1 MTRRLLLAILLLAAC
16 NASAK
21 GSPSNEQDNPLQVQ
35 TSPGDFGNENEKP
48 FELVLILGA
57 MVFPVALI
65 CSYEL
70 CRSTRVRQLVP
81 VGRFLPLSAMNP
93 SQSSQD
99 IGIFY
104 CPSRG
109 NSVISP
115 SEGMAGHTFG
125 EEKGSPSFR
134 GFWGKV
140 ALLTGD
146 FSVSGFLRAQT
157 PTDPAFSVAYNESV
171 HSCPVSRHATH
182 AC

>member
-1 MTRRLLLAILLLAAC
+1 MTRRLLLAILLLATC
-16 NASAK
+16 NASGQA
-21 GSPSNEQDNPLQVQ
+21 SLSNEKDNLLQVQ
-35 TSPGDFGNENEKP
+35 ASPGDFGNENEKP
-48 FELVLILGA
+48 FEVVLILGA

-81 VGRFLPLSAMNP
+81 VGRFLALSAMNP

-104 CPSRG
+104 CAARG

-125 EEKGSPSFR
+125 EEKGGPSFR
-134 GFWGKV
+134 SFREKV
-140 ALLTGD
+140 ALLTRD
-146 FSVSGFLRAQT
+146 FSVSGFLRVQT
-157 PTDPAFSVAYNESV
+157 PAHPASSVAYTESL
-171 HSCPVSRHATH
+171 HSCHVSRHATH

>member
-1 MTRRLLLAILLLAAC
+1 MTRRILLAILLLATC
-16 NASAK
+16 NASGQA
-21 GSPSNEQDNPLQVQ
+21 SLSNEKDNLLQVQ
-35 TSPGDFGNENEKP
+35 ASPGDFGNENEKP
-48 FELVLILGA
+48 FEVVLILGA

-81 VGRFLPLSAMNP
+81 VGRFLPLPAVDASP
-93 SQSSQD
+93 STQD

-104 CPSRG
+104 CAARG

-125 EEKGSPSFR
+125 EEKGGPSFR
-134 GFWGKV
+134 SFREKV
-140 ALLTGD
+140 ALLTRD
-146 FSVSGFLRAQT
+146 FSVSGFLRVQT
-157 PTDPAFSVAYNESV
+157 PAHPASSVAYTESL
-171 HSCPVSRHATH
+171 HSCHVSRHATH